1 MERLGLDGALF
12 IGENYASVVG
22 PTEYLNSNGQ

>member
-22 PTEYLNSNGQ
+22 PTEYLNGQ